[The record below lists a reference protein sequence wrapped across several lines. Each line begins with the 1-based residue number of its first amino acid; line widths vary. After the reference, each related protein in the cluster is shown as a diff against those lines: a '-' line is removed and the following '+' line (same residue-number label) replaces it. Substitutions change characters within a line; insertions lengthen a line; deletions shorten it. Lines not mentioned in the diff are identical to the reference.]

1 MKPLYWTR
9 ILAAPEVTDGAE
21 VKTAIWKEIVELP
34 VDNLNEFTELFS
46 RQAPI
51 RKPTIRKR
59 EEKEKVEAAKLL
71 DNKRSQNVGI
81 LAQSLRVDIQEIEN
95 AIYNFDTSVVNL
107 ESLQQIYEVVSN
119 EIGLIICFKQ
129 PNRWKMLYLTLV
141 FDQLLA
147 YLVKINNL
155 NFLLRRWYINHQSS
169 HALW

>member
-9 ILAAPEVTDGAE
+9 ILAAPEITDGADG
-21 VKTAIWKEIVELP
+21 KTAIWKEIFELP
-34 VDNLNEFTELFS
+34 LDNLNEFTELFS

-51 RKPTIRKR
+51 RKPTIKKV
-59 EEKEKVEAAKLL
+59 EEKEKVEAVKLL

-119 EIGLIICFKQ
+119 ITYSIHSFNLYYFVPGDISSRTIDFFCFKLWSGQ
-129 PNRWKMLYLTLV
+129 IKIFSIDDNSEIETV
-141 FDQLLA
+141 FEL
-147 YLVKINNL
+147 
-155 NFLLRRWYINHQSS
+155 
-169 HALW
+169 